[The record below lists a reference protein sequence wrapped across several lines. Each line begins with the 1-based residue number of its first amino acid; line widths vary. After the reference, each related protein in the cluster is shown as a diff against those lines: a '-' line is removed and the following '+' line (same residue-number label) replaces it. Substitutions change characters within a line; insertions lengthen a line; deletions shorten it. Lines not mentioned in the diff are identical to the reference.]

1 MANITSSFQL
11 SMKQGRLLILI
22 SILVTSFNLRTA
34 VTSLTPL
41 VEKLHES
48 FAFGNFLV
56 GVFGMLPTIAF
67 AAAGIVTPAF
77 MRKINLEKTVI
88 AAMLFAFIGLLL
100 RSYSMNI
107 PFFLVSSLI
116 ALLGMGM
123 GNVVL
128 PPLVKRYFPE
138 KIGQISIYY
147 IVILQIGTLLPA
159 FTAVP
164 LANATDWRFSLGIWA
179 VFAFLSLALW
189 LYVWFAYPA
198 IRSHSVETATVG
210 SSESKPQSPLTINN
224 DSQSTV
230 PIKRKGTVW
239 RSPLAWGLALM
250 FGMTSLNTYSM
261 FSWLPRIFTSAG
273 SSQIFAGNMVGLFSA
288 LGLLSAFLAP
298 LAAVRLK
305 NPLPFIL
312 ICISCFVAGYLG
324 LLFAPLMAPIVWVT
338 LVGLGPSTFPFALTL
353 INLRTRTSEGSASL
367 SSFGQGIGYLLSC
380 AGPLMFGLF
389 HDWFNNWTAPFIFL
403 GFCLCVLFIGGFI
416 VSKPRYLEDEW

>member
-1 MANITSSFQL
+1 MANITPSFKL
-11 SMKQGRLLILI
+11 SIKQGRVLILI

-48 FAFGNFLV
+48 FEFGNFLV
-56 GVFGMLPTIAF
+56 GVFGMLPTMAF

-107 PFFLVSSLI
+107 PFFLASSLI

-138 KIGQISIYY
+138 KIGSISIYY

-164 LANATDWRFSLGIWA
+164 LANLVDWRFSLGIWA
-179 VFAFLSLALW
+179 VTAFISLALW

-198 IRSHSVETATVG
+198 MREASVASSSSNNKAATP
-210 SSESKPQSPLTINN
+210 EIHNN
-224 DSQSTV
+224 EEDQLENHKTQG
-230 PIKRKGTVW
+230 KVW
-239 RSPLAWGLALM
+239 RAPLAWGLALM

-273 SSQIFAGNMVGLFSA
+273 ATQVFAGNMVGLFSA

-305 NPLPFIL
+305 NPLPFVL
-312 ICISCFVAGYLG
+312 ICIFCFVTGYLG
-324 LLFAPLMAPIVWVT
+324 LLFAPLAAPLIWVT

-353 INLRTRTSEGSASL
+353 INLRTRTAQGSASL

-389 HDWFNNWTAPFIFL
+389 HDWFNNWHAPFIFL
-403 GFCLCVLFIGGFI
+403 GFCLCVLFIGGLI
-416 VSKPRYLEDEW
+416 VSKPRFLEDEW